1 MPSPGQNPAMAPYDE
16 MEMRRPLSK
25 ITPTMQQAHGLADF
39 IDFFSRGHALDFGP
53 MKDIVTA

>member
-1 MPSPGQNPAMAPYDE
+1 MAPYDE
-16 MEMRRPLSK
+16 MEMRQPLSK

-39 IDFFSRGHALDFGP
+39 IEYFSRGHALDFGP